1 MSLFDLSGKVAIVTG
16 SSRGI
21 GRAIAER
28 FAEHGARVVI
38 SSRKAADCD
47 EVVAAIDGR
56 HGPGTSIAVPANI
69 SSRED
74 LQRLVDTTLKV
85 FGKVDILVCNAASN
99 RHYGPMSTLGD
110 DAFRKILENNV
121 IANHWLIQLV
131 APGMCRARDG
141 SIIVLSSIAGL
152 RGQSM
157 IGAYGISKAADMQLV
172 RNLAVE
178 FGPSNVRVNSIAPG
192 VIRTRFAQTLVEDES
207 VRAQVEDHSPLRRF
221 GEPDD
226 VAGVAVFLASA
237 AGRHVAGQT
246 LVVDGG
252 GSIA

>member
-1 MSLFDLSGKVAIVTG
+1 MGELFDLTGKMAIITG

-21 GRAIAER
+21 GKAIAER
-28 FAEHGARVVI
+28 MAEHGAKVVI
-38 SSRKAADCD
+38 SSRKAGPCD
-47 EVVAAIDGR
+47 EVAAAINAR
-56 HGPGTSIAVPANI
+56 WPGSAIAVPANI
-69 SSRED
+69 SSKDD
-74 LQRLVDTTLKV
+74 LARLVDETRKA

-237 AGRHVAGQT
+237 AGRYVAGQT